1 MPAVDRVLT
10 AVRKNHGAGAAKSTR
25 SVLSGIL
32 GEAVR
37 RGALNTDPARETSPR
52 RTSPRPNQGP
62 RALTIN
68 EAHQLR
74 ARLAADPEATRLDLP
89 DLVDFHARHRRAHRR
104 GVRTPLVARRPGC
117 RMDHLVRYVDRQPI
131 RHDLVVVR
139 ACRSRR

>member
-1 MPAVDRVLT
+1 MPAVDRGLT
-10 AVRKNHGAGAAKSTR
+10 AVRKNHGAGAAKSTC

-37 RGALNTDPARETSPR
+37 RGALNTDPARETSSR

-68 EAHQLR
+68 EADQLR

-89 DLVDFHARHRRAHRR
+89 DLVDSHARHRRAHR
-104 GVRTPLVARRPGC
+104 
-117 RMDHLVRYVDRQPI
+117 
-131 RHDLVVVR
+131 
-139 ACRSRR
+139 